1 MHVMPRLCLNG
12 PRAVCPPQR
21 AALVLNACAAS
32 RRGLTNLAVAP
43 EQLALRMVQ
52 LVGVTL
58 SNKIGNCTLKSGFL
72 AVLVGIDDVSSNGHV
87 VDKQLLLHEDCP
99 P

>member
-1 MHVMPRLCLNG
+1 MRGLT
-12 PRAVCPPQR
+12 
-21 AALVLNACAAS
+21 AL
-32 RRGLTNLAVAP
+32 LTNLAVAP
-43 EQLALRMVQ
+43 EQLALSMVQ

-58 SNKIGNCTLKSGFL
+58 SNKIGNCTLTSGFL
-72 AVLVGIDDVSSNGHV
+72 AVLVGIDDV